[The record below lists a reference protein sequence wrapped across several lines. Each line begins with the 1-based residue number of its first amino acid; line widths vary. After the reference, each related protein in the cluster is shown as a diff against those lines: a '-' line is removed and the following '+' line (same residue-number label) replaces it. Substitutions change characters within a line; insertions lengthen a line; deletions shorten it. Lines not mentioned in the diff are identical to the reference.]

1 MRDVLINPMGSLDGE
16 GEFDRGEPSVHK
28 GTTSQSVFDIMSE
41 DVLKKKVYKFTQ
53 LNKREN

>member
-28 GTTSQSVFDIMSE
+28 GTTSQTVFDIMWE
-41 DVLKKKVYKFTQ
+41 DVLKKKVNKFT
-53 LNKREN
+53 